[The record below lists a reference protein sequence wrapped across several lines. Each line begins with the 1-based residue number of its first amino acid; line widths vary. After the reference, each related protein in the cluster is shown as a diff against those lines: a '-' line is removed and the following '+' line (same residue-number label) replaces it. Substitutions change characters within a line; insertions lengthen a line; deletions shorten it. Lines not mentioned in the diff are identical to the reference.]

1 MVDETTRVDDPAQF
15 PPQEDTVERLWTPQ
29 RMTYVLR
36 NDEGKV
42 TKPKTKECPFCAG
55 PNKSDEDGLIAWRGT
70 HVFAIMNLYPYNV
83 GHLMI
88 CPYRHVSL
96 ITDLDDAELFEFEK
110 ATTLAMTVMKE
121 VSHPDGWNI
130 GINQGEVAGAGI
142 AAPGTVTRTSCRS
155 WRRPARCRS
164 CCPTSAPPTRR
175 RSIGWRPTS
184 VCRPSTDCTDTGGR
198 CTVNGSLM
206 RM

>member
-121 VSHPDGWNI
+121 VSHMPI
-130 GINQGEVAGAGI
+130 VAQ
-142 AAPGTVTRTSCRS
+142 TRTMPILLSDQRAAYAQAFE
-155 WRRPARCRS
+155 RL
-164 CCPTSAPPTRR
+164 APQFGLPYH
-175 RSIGWRPTS
+175 G
-184 VCRPSTDCTDTGGR
+184 
-198 CTVNGSLM
+198 
-206 RM
+206 

>member
-70 HVFAIMNLYPYNV
+70 
-83 GHLMI
+83 
-88 CPYRHVSL
+88 
-96 ITDLDDAELFEFEK
+96 
-110 ATTLAMTVMKE
+110 
-121 VSHPDGWNI
+121 
-130 GINQGEVAGAGI
+130 
-142 AAPGTVTRTSCRS
+142 
-155 WRRPARCRS
+155 
-164 CCPTSAPPTRR
+164 
-175 RSIGWRPTS
+175 
-184 VCRPSTDCTDTGGR
+184 
-198 CTVNGSLM
+198 
-206 RM
+206 